1 MTSLRKRGLLCALED
16 FTFWTR
22 DDLGAPQRES
32 CGRHLLTSIGS
43 SALLEM
49 TKFLSRP
56 QRPFSLCNSVR
67 LCRCRIRRFC
77 VLDTRRDSALDQ
89 RNEGPQ
95 DWRTANCPD
104 YMYDSP
110 NVVGFCANSNRW
122 SCFSAQRNGRGIQSI
137 RRTDVPMTSES
148 RYVWPDSATAPVPA
162 PRFHWDAQRYTQRP
176 CYTQRLRLASQSLR
190 R

>member
-1 MTSLRKRGLLCALED
+1 MRITRLRQGCAITLEISPSKRGWKSWSAPQCEISRCEMTSLRKRGLLCALED

-137 RRTDVPMTSES
+137 RRNGRPHD
-148 RYVWPDSATAPVPA
+148 
-162 PRFHWDAQRYTQRP
+162 QRIAI
-176 CYTQRLRLASQSLR
+176 CMA
-190 R
+190 